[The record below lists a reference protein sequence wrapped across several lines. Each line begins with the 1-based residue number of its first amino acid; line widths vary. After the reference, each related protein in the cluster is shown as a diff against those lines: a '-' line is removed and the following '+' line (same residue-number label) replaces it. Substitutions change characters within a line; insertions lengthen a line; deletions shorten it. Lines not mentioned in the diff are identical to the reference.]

1 MNNNLTQDKYAK
13 RFHYLSLILASI
25 PILISVLVIFG
36 WLFDYQ
42 RMTTLMPDLASMKF
56 NTALLFLLASISIIV
71 SHKNPKLK
79 SLLALLILLISSLTL
94 LQYIFQISFGI
105 DQLFIKDLNETPYP
119 GRMSIAT
126 AINFILIS
134 VGLLFVKYKSNL
146 SNLFAGLAGLSA
158 LIALSGYI
166 HSVEVF
172 YAVSIFSTMAL
183 HTAIAFFVLAV
194 ATILTSDDGE
204 LMQIA
209 SGDTAGSKLIRVMNP
224 TIVLSFFI
232 ITIIFNI
239 GKNLSF
245 YPAQFSSVL
254 TTTTS
259 LVLLLLTVFYLA
271 RRLHQID
278 IQRQAIQSELFLVNS
293 SLEERVK
300 ERTKALEHSNEQL
313 HVYHS
318 AVVSSSEMI
327 SVINKQHRYTMANE
341 VYTQF
346 YQPSQQNLIGHH
358 IQDIVGIEEYNSQ
371 IKERLN
377 RSLEGEAQNFE
388 LAMYVPDNGLR
399 HLWVSYS
406 PIRNSSHDVT
416 DVVIVMRDIT
426 DRKEME
432 NNLIEAKEAADAANR
447 AKSIFLA
454 NMSHELRT
462 PLNAIMGFTQI
473 LGHADNLNPEQTEQT
488 FIITNNAKH
497 LLTLI
502 NNILEMSRIEA
513 DKLTLNLQATD
524 LRELILDVHKTM
536 DLFAESKGIV
546 FVSNLDELIPQQIQL
561 DTLKLRQVLIN
572 LVNNAI
578 KFTHVGEVLLS
589 VHTEADNLYFEIQ
602 DSGEGIEAEAISD
615 LFEMFTQSTS
625 GLSAEEGAGLGLPIS
640 QRLIQSMG
648 GEIEISSEVNTGT
661 LVRFNIPYNTL
672 SQPFMNE
679 QNSLQTDYVLSQ
691 EKLGTNTISNHQFL
705 ATLTDLPNEV
715 RAQLLEHIRALDT
728 DNVLTLLEAIKPSN
742 PELASEIELLIND
755 FRFDVVRRKLEKLA

>member
-1 MNNNLTQDKYAK
+1 
-13 RFHYLSLILASI
+13 
-25 PILISVLVIFG
+25 
-36 WLFDYQ
+36 
-42 RMTTLMPDLASMKF
+42 
-56 NTALLFLLASISIIV
+56 
-71 SHKNPKLK
+71 
-79 SLLALLILLISSLTL
+79 
-94 LQYIFQISFGI
+94 
-105 DQLFIKDLNETPYP
+105 
-119 GRMSIAT
+119 MSIAT
-126 AINFILIS
+126 TINFILIS
-134 VGLLFVKYKSNL
+134 VGLLFVKHKSNI
-146 SNLFAGLAGLSA
+146 SNLFTGLAGLSA
-158 LIALSGYI
+158 LIALSGYM

-183 HTAIAFFVLAV
+183 HTAISFFALAV
-194 ATILTSDDGE
+194 GLFLVSDDGE

-209 SGDTAGSKLIRVMNP
+209 SGDTAGSKLLRVMNP
-224 TIVLSFFI
+224 TILLSFFL
-232 ITIIFNI
+232 ITNIFNL
-239 GKNLSF
+239 GKNLNL
-245 YPAQFSSVL
+245 YPAEFSSVL

-259 LVLLLLTVFYLA
+259 LVLLILTVFYLA
-271 RRLHQID
+271 RRLHLID
-278 IQRQAIQSELFLVNS
+278 IQRLAIQSELFLLNS
-293 SLEERVK
+293 SLEERVQ
-300 ERTKALEHSNEQL
+300 ERTKALEHSNKQL
-313 HVYHS
+313 DVYHS

-346 YQPSQQNLIGHH
+346 YQPSQQNLIGCH
-358 IQDIVGIEEYNSQ
+358 IRDIVGKEEYNSQ

-377 RSLEGEAQNFE
+377 RSLDGEEQSFE
-388 LAMYVPDNGLR
+388 LALHIPDKNLR
-399 HLWVSYS
+399 HLWVNYS

-426 DRKEME
+426 DRKDME

-473 LGHADNLNPEQTEQT
+473 LGRAKNLNPEQTEQT

-513 DKLTLNLQATD
+513 DKLTVNLQVTD

-546 FVSNLDELIPQQIQL
+546 FVSKLDELIPQQIQL
-561 DTLKLRQVLIN
+561 DRLKLRQVLIN
-572 LVNNAI
+572 IINNAI
-578 KFTHVGEVLLS
+578 KFTHVGEVSLS

-615 LFEMFTQSTS
+615 LFEMFTQSAS

-691 EKLGTNTISNHQFL
+691 EKLRTNTISNHQFL
-705 ATLTDLPNEV
+705 TTLTDLPNEV
-715 RAQLLEHIRALDT
+715 RAQLLNYIRALDT
-728 DNVLTLLEAIKPSN
+728 DKVLTLLEDIKPSN
-742 PELASEIELLIND
+742 PELAEEIELLIND
-755 FRFDVVRRKLEKLA
+755 FRFDVVRHKLEKLA